1 MVPGELIVFRYI
13 NLNVRK
19 LLNNYR
25 EENIIQ
31 GFILIDNEDRLNYI
45 IIILGLHRYMRTW
58 WIKIDERAA
67 GFFNYR
73 KKPYEVGEG
82 AVHRDTLQSGES
94 IGIGICKN

>member
-45 IIILGLHRYMRTW
+45 IIILGLHRYMRT
-58 WIKIDERAA
+58 
-67 GFFNYR
+67 
-73 KKPYEVGEG
+73 
-82 AVHRDTLQSGES
+82 
-94 IGIGICKN
+94 